1 MDLATRLLHWKEQP
15 PEQWARAANRY
26 LPHAV
31 SALLVLALAYKLA
44 ELTWTLMPGPPLD
57 APLPAV
63 NAPSIAVAAGS
74 QPTDLSGVVDKH
86 LFGEASVEPVP
97 VVEDVVDAPDT
108 TLSLELRGVVAS
120 DNNKNGWAII
130 ADGRGQEKTYFVSDS
145 IDGGGGA
152 LLHAVYGDR
161 VILNR
166 AGRLETLRLP
176 RELAARSRTVAP
188 RPSAPAPSAAPDSL
202 RNVLSENASRITDVI
217 RVAPHIEQGQ
227 MVGFRVNPGQERE
240 QFAALGLQPGDVV
253 TDVNGTA
260 MTDPSRGLQVF
271 EALGES
277 TMANVTVV
285 RNGVPEVLVIDTSQ
299 LQELA
304 GGLQ

>member
-1 MDLATRLLHWKEQP
+1 M
-15 PEQWARAANRY
+15 
-26 LPHAV
+26 
-31 SALLVLALAYKLA
+31 
-44 ELTWTLMPGPPLD
+44 
-57 APLPAV
+57 
-63 NAPSIAVAAGS
+63 
-74 QPTDLSGVVDKH
+74 
-86 LFGEASVEPVP
+86 
-97 VVEDVVDAPDT
+97 
-108 TLSLELRGVVAS
+108 
-120 DNNKNGWAII
+120 
-130 ADGRGQEKTYFVSDS
+130 
-145 IDGGGGA
+145 
-152 LLHAVYGDR
+152 
-161 VILNR
+161 
-166 AGRLETLRLP
+166 
-176 RELAARSRTVAP
+176 AP

-253 TDVNGTA
+253 TDINGTA